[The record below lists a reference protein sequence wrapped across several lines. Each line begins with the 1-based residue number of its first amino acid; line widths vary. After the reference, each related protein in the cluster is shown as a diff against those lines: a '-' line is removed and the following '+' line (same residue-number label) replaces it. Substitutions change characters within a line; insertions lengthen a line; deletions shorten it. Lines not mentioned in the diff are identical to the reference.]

1 MGLNENLREQ
11 REKQK
16 KAIPSKVFYNH
27 FFALN
32 YHIISDSNK
41 YNLKTIPFYNS
52 LKLRNENFNIDT
64 IRKLLWLL
72 NNEMSKDEL
81 MAALEL
87 KNRDNFQKTYI
98 KPAVEVGL
106 IELTLPAKKT

>member
-1 MGLNENLREQ
+1 LVHTSEALFRKYSTTAKAIHDTAHDTAHDTIHDTIHDTKFIAIENLSHR
-11 REKQK
+11 
-16 KAIPSKVFYNH
+16 V
-27 FFALN
+27 
-32 YHIISDSNK
+32 
-41 YNLKTIPFYNS
+41 
-52 LKLRNENFNIDT
+52 
-64 IRKLLWLL
+64 LWLL

>member
-1 MGLNENLREQ
+1 MLPILVHTSEALFRKYSTTAKAIHDTAHDTAHDTIHDTKFIAIENLSHR
-11 REKQK
+11 
-16 KAIPSKVFYNH
+16 V
-27 FFALN
+27 
-32 YHIISDSNK
+32 
-41 YNLKTIPFYNS
+41 
-52 LKLRNENFNIDT
+52 
-64 IRKLLWLL
+64 LWLL

>member
-1 MGLNENLREQ
+1 MLPILVHTSEALFRKYSTTAKAIHNTAHDTAHDTIHDTIHDTKFIAIENLSHR
-11 REKQK
+11 
-16 KAIPSKVFYNH
+16 V
-27 FFALN
+27 
-32 YHIISDSNK
+32 
-41 YNLKTIPFYNS
+41 
-52 LKLRNENFNIDT
+52 
-64 IRKLLWLL
+64 LWLL